1 MIKLVSGRV
10 EIRMAMD
17 QKERSGEAGLGGIHP
32 GPEGEVVAKT
42 PLRIVAM
49 RVKSQT
55 TSLRLAGDRVRI
67 YPTVRHTHTPW
78 VGSKRAL
85 DRSDSLSA
93 NGLG

>member
-49 RVKSQT
+49 RVKSQR
-55 TSLRLAGDRVRI
+55 TSLEVQLLRICLAMQGMPV
-67 YPTVRHTHTPW
+67 
-78 VGSKRAL
+78 
-85 DRSDSLSA
+85 
-93 NGLG
+93 